1 MECRAWWHAS
11 NLFGK
16 AWNHHTVSGGYD
28 RLGIAVGARLL
39 KRKLPN
45 GILGRIGQ
53 KIWRR
58 YANTYSYLID
68 YQFGDW
74 LAEVGVLTTNFLR
87 PPDVMHVL
95 YGDEQLDL
103 LLRWRALLRCRL
115 VVSFYLPADRVSH
128 RFEVIQSG
136 LGKNIDVA
144 IVLAKDQIAH
154 FEKWIGAEKVVC
166 IPHGI
171 NTDTSA

>member
-1 MECRAWWHAS
+1 LITRGNGFAMECRAWWHAS

-16 AWNHHTVSGGYD
+16 AWNHHSVSGGYD
-28 RLGIAVGARLL
+28 RLGSAVGARLL

-45 GILGRIGQ
+45 GILARIGQ

-58 YANTYSYLID
+58 DANTDSYLID

-136 LGKNIDVA
+136 LGKNIDAA
-144 IVLAKDQIAH
+144 IVLARIKLR
-154 FEKWIGAEKVVC
+154 
-166 IPHGI
+166 
-171 NTDTSA
+171 TSKNGSALRR